1 MAKIRFLDF
10 SGLSAFKNKINNLI
24 SQHTGNTDIHLT
36 AHERYKINNFPSK
49 LSSFENDMDYITL
62 NDFINNSEYDGGGA
76 FDNNALYDKD
86 IDGGNAIS
94 VADE

>member
-1 MAKIRFLDF
+1 MAKNKFLDF

-36 AHERYKINNFPSK
+36 AQERYKINNFPSK

-62 NDFINNSEYDGGGA
+62 SDFINNSEYDGGEA
-76 FDNNALYDKD
+76 IDDNTLYKKD
-86 IDGGNAIS
+86 INGGNAVS